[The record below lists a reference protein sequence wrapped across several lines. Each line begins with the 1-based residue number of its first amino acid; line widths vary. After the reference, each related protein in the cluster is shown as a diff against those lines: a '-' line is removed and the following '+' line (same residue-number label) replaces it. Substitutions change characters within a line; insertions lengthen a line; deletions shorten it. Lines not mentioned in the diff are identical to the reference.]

1 MADVLG
7 FTGILLVCLLTFII
21 SLRHPDVSKI
31 LYAGLGLRIF
41 VLLLGHYLI
50 TLPDSTDDAWNF
62 ENKAWIWG
70 QNDFFYAL
78 SNYTGPSP
86 DFISWLISIPYSLFG
101 RSLLMAQSISLFFG
115 VASIFLCWLIA
126 KKLWSDHIAN
136 KVGWITAL
144 FPSLILYS
152 VLFLREVYIVFFIL
166 LALLGVVSWAKTN
179 NLKSFILAMI
189 GFIGATFF
197 HGAMM
202 IGAIAFISIV
212 GISSLKETL
221 KFISRGK
228 INFKISIFLF
238 SFVILAGL
246 YLTNNI
252 KVPYL
257 GNFKSTSSI
266 ENLSI
271 KTKLNTHGD
280 ASWPKWTII
289 RSVSDLFYKIPVRA
303 SYFVFGPFPWDV
315 KKFKHLIGMFDAFLY
330 MYLVYLIISNIRI
343 ILKDPALRIVL
354 IILLSYILVFS
365 VGVGNF
371 GTSIRHRS
379 KFVVF
384 FILLAANG
392 LHKIKLFNNTNI
404 IQTTK

>member
-1 MADVLG
+1 V
-7 FTGILLVCLLTFII
+7 
-21 SLRHPDVSKI
+21 
-31 LYAGLGLRIF
+31 
-41 VLLLGHYLI
+41 
-50 TLPDSTDDAWNF
+50 
-62 ENKAWIWG
+62 
-70 QNDFFYAL
+70 L

-115 VASIFLCWLIA
+115 IASVFLCWLIA
-126 KKLWSDHIAN
+126 KKLWDNQIAN
-136 KVGWITAL
+136 KAGWITAL

-166 LALLGVVSWAKTN
+166 LALFGVVSWVKTN

-189 GFIGATFF
+189 GFVGATFF

-212 GISSLKETL
+212 GISSLKETFKL
-221 KFISRGK
+221 FAKGK
-228 INFKISIFLF
+228 INLKISILLF
-238 SFVILAGL
+238 SFIIFAGL

-289 RSVSDLFYKIPVRA
+289 TSVDELFYKVPVRA
-303 SYFVFGPFPWDV
+303 IYFVFGPFPWDI

-330 MYLVYLIISNIRI
+330 MYLVYLIISNIKF

-354 IILLSYILVFS
+354 IILLSYIVVFA

-384 FILLAANG
+384 FILLAAQS
-392 LHKIKLFNNTNI
+392 LHKLNLSLKKKKFNVNY
-404 IQTTK
+404 

>member
-1 MADVLG
+1 
-7 FTGILLVCLLTFII
+7 
-21 SLRHPDVSKI
+21 
-31 LYAGLGLRIF
+31 
-41 VLLLGHYLI
+41 
-50 TLPDSTDDAWNF
+50 
-62 ENKAWIWG
+62 
-70 QNDFFYAL
+70 
-78 SNYTGPSP
+78 
-86 DFISWLISIPYSLFG
+86 
-101 RSLLMAQSISLFFG
+101 MAQSIGLLFG
-115 VASIFLCWLIA
+115 IGSIFLCWLIA
-126 KKLWSDHIAN
+126 KKLWNNYIAN
-136 KVGWITAL
+136 KVGWIAAL

-166 LALLGVVSWAKTN
+166 LALYGVVSWTKDN

-212 GISSLKETL
+212 GMSSLKETIKL
-221 KFISRGK
+221 IIKGK
-228 INFKISIFLF
+228 INLKISILLF
-238 SFVILAGL
+238 SFIIFAGL

-266 ENLSI
+266 KNLSI
-271 KTKLNTHGD
+271 KTELNTHGD

-289 RSVSDLFYKIPVRA
+289 TSVDELFYKVPVRA
-303 SYFVFGPFPWDV
+303 IYFVFGPFPWDI
-315 KKFKHLIGMFDAFLY
+315 KKFKHLIGMFDALLY
-330 MYLVYLIISNIRI
+330 MYLVYLIIFNIKF

-354 IILLSYILVFS
+354 IILLSYIVVFA

-379 KFVVF
+379 KFTAL
-384 FILLAANG
+384 FILLAAQG
-392 LHKIKLFNNTNI
+392 LHKFKISNNKKFKANY
-404 IQTTK
+404 

>member
-1 MADVLG
+1 MADLLG
-7 FTGILLVCLLTFII
+7 FTGILLVCLLTFIV
-21 SLRHPDVSKI
+21 SLRHPDISKI
-31 LYAGLGLRIF
+31 LYIALALRIT
-41 VLLLGHYLI
+41 VLLLGHYVI
-50 TLPDSTDDAWNF
+50 TLPDSTDDAWVF
-62 ENKAWIWG
+62 ENQAWIWS
-70 QNDFFYAL
+70 QNDFFSLLYKF
-78 SNYTGPSP
+78 TGPSP
-86 DFISWLISIPYSLFG
+86 DFISWLIAIPYYLFG
-101 RSLLMAQSISLFFG
+101 RSLLMAQSIGLLFG
-115 VASIFLCWLIA
+115 IGSIFLCWLIA
-126 KKLWSDHIAN
+126 KKLWNNYIAN

-152 VLFLREVYIVFFIL
+152 VLFLREVYIIFFIL
-166 LALLGVVSWAKTN
+166 LALYGVVSWTKDN
-179 NLKSFILAMI
+179 NLKSLILAMI

-212 GISSLKETL
+212 GMSSLKETIKL
-221 KFISRGK
+221 IIKGK
-228 INFKISIFLF
+228 INLKISILLF
-238 SFVILAGL
+238 SFIIFAGL

-266 ENLSI
+266 KNLSI
-271 KTKLNTHGD
+271 KTELNTHGD

-289 RSVSDLFYKIPVRA
+289 TSVDELFYKVPVRA
-303 SYFVFGPFPWDV
+303 IYFVFGPFPWDI

-330 MYLVYLIISNIRI
+330 MYLVYLIIFNIKF

-354 IILLSYILVFS
+354 IILLSYIVGCA

-379 KFVVF
+379 KFTAL
-384 FILLAANG
+384 FILLAAQG
-392 LHKIKLFNNTNI
+392 LHKFKISNNKKFKVNY
-404 IQTTK
+404 